1 MVDTPSQRSRARFAG
16 PVVDLD
22 RARSDRRLLEAHRRL
37 REVLEVNRK
46 ALGGLFQSGLI
57 YTRHGAR
64 LGRDLLL
71 AQQHLIK
78 VRELL
83 ARLGELDGLPAEGA
97 EGALL
102 HRQVQVLLARTA
114 ELTARSDGVLA
125 RER

>member
-1 MVDTPSQRSRARFAG
+1 M
-16 PVVDLD
+16 DLD
-22 RARSDRRLLEAHRRL
+22 RARDDRRLRDYHLRL
-37 REVLEVNRK
+37 REVVEVNRK
-46 ALGGLFQSGLI
+46 ALCDLFQSGLI

-83 ARLGELDGLPAEGA
+83 ARLGELGERPEQGG

-102 HRQVQVLLARTA
+102 CRQVQVLLARTA
-114 ELTARSDGVLA
+114 ELTARSQGVLA